1 MLCELV
7 VVTFI
12 SLSACISGP
21 PKPGLFHI
29 DQEKETRSTAQQKID
44 SQLLY
49 AIYQMRGEATAKGTP
64 TEPIQLRRDS
74 SGRVLVDLRAPVTR
88 KLLSRVRAFKGKII
102 STSERDDSIVAYL
115 PLSKLESLAQLSEVK
130 FITPAAEATTHQ
142 Q

>member
-1 MLCELV
+1 MLSELV
-7 VVTFI
+7 VATFI
-12 SLSACISGP
+12 SLSASIIGSA
-21 PKPGLFHI
+21 KPAPSHI
-29 DQEKETRSTAQQKID
+29 HQEKETRTAAQQKID

-88 KLLSRVRAFKGKII
+88 KLLTRVRALKGKII

-130 FITPAAEATTHQ
+130 FITPAAEATTNRQ
-142 Q
+142 